1 MEGKEIYHFWY
12 FEGRYYI
19 NCPTKSGWM
28 IKSILF
34 NKLDEECLINLALFD
49 YLPEEKTWSDTNRSQ
64 PNKLSVL
71 FFTISEIVLDFFNN
85 HPEAIVSFQ
94 GNTQSKSRLYSIF
107 ISHHLDFIAD
117 KFQVLGETENEI
129 ERFQANKKY
138 LTILILRK

>member
-12 FEGRYYI
+12 FDDRYFI
-19 NCPTKSGWM
+19 NCPTKSGWI

-34 NKLDEECLINLALFD
+34 NKLEEEDLYNLALFD
-49 YLPEEKTWSDTNRSQ
+49 YLSDEKKWSDTNRSQ
-64 PNKLSVL
+64 PKKLSML
-71 FFTISEIVLDFFNN
+71 FFTISEMVLDFLNN

-107 ISHHLDFIAD
+107 ISHHLDVIAG

-138 LTILILRK
+138 LTIFILRK

>member
-12 FEGRYYI
+12 FDDRYFI
-19 NCPTKSGWM
+19 NCPTKSGWI

-34 NKLDEECLINLALFD
+34 NKLEEEDLYNLALFD
-49 YLPEEKTWSDTNRSQ
+49 YLSDEKKWSDSNRSQ
-64 PNKLSVL
+64 PIKLTKL
-71 FFTISEIVLDFFNN
+71 FFTICEIALDFLKE
-85 HPEAIVSFQ
+85 HPDAIVSFH

-107 ISHHLDFIAD
+107 ISQHLDFIAD

-138 LTILILRK
+138 STIFILRK